1 MYAVF
6 IVLDGDTCKDKVDNL
21 CAWFF
26 FVVVMAGRLYAM
38 EKGLKIPAKERTK
51 DTNALLASLMNQL
64 EKVLM

>member
-1 MYAVF
+1 VYAVF

-26 FVVVMAGRLYAM
+26 LVVLMAGRLYAM
-38 EKGLKIPAKERTK
+38 EKGLKIPANERTK
-51 DTNALLASLMNQL
+51 NTNALLASLMNQL